1 MFCERSLGGARAGDL
16 SSGLGLGSLSST
28 CSSSTCSLKSELGKG
43 SMISSG
49 WIENST
55 GESGA
60 TTRGSKVAT
69 KGICVSSGKR
79 SKIEKEDREAR
90 K

>member
-1 MFCERSLGGARAGDL
+1 
-16 SSGLGLGSLSST
+16 
-28 CSSSTCSLKSELGKG
+28 
-43 SMISSG
+43 MISSG

-60 TTRGSKVAT
+60 TTRGSKAAT